1 MIQNNINLSINYTWD
16 DQVLMLKIV
25 PVL

>member
-16 DQVLMLKIV
+16 DQVLVLKIV